1 MKSLINIP
9 AFRRSAPRLR
19 RALGWL
25 LLACGLPLLGG
36 CDTLQFY
43 HQAVWGQLQLL
54 QARTPLE
61 EVVAGTEVDAEVRAQ
76 LQVAQE
82 ILAFGEASLG
92 LDPDGRYSSYVHLDR
107 KYVVWNVFA
116 ADPFALDGQRW
127 CYPVVGC
134 APYRGYFKEA
144 SALSAAHKYAAKGL
158 ETYVGGVPAYSTLG
172 WFDDPILS
180 TFIRWQSPELAN
192 LLLHEMA
199 HSKVWVNDDVAFN
212 ESFAEF
218 VGNRGSQAWLESKAD
233 GQAWQAGQQRREV
246 RRNFRGF
253 ALAAKTYLERVY
265 AASATDSS
273 ADGTTARSGSP
284 VKQKTQAMAEIQACY
299 QAHRAVLGAGRY
311 DRLMQNNFN
320 NAFLVSVGTYSDWLP
335 AFASLFEETDRRWD
349 QFFVEVE
356 NLAALPMDQRSR
368 SLASRVTAEPPYNV
382 DCSGF
387 FIAG

>member
-1 MKSLINIP
+1 MRSLKIASGWCP
-9 AFRRSAPRLR
+9 R
-19 RALGWL
+19 RALAGL
-25 LLACGLPLLGG
+25 ALACGLLLLGG

-61 EVVAGTEVDAEVRAQ
+61 EVVAGGEVDAEVRAQ
-76 LQVAQE
+76 LQLAQQ
-82 ILAFGEASLG
+82 ILAFGEQTLG

-107 KYVVWNVFA
+107 RYVVWNVFA
-116 ADPFALDGQRW
+116 AEPFDLDGQRW

-134 APYRGYFKEA
+134 APYRGYFKES
-144 SALSAAHKYAAKGL
+144 SARSAAHKYAAQGL

-180 TFIRWQSPELAN
+180 TFIRWRPPELAN

-199 HSKVWVNDDVAFN
+199 HSKVWVNGDVAFN

-218 VGNRGSQAWLESKAD
+218 VGNRGSQAWLESKED

-253 ALAAKTYLERVY
+253 ALAAKAYLADIY
-265 AASATDSS
+265 AASPTDSS
-273 ADGTTARSGSP
+273 SAASQP
-284 VKQKTQAMAEIQACY
+284 VIQKNQAMANIQACY
-299 QAHRAVLGAGRY
+299 QAHRAGLGEGRY
-311 DRLMQNNFN
+311 DRLMQDNFN

-335 AFASLFEETDRRWD
+335 AFATLFEEADQRWD

-356 NLAALPMDQRSR
+356 KLADLPADQRAQ
-368 SLASRVTAEPPYNV
+368 SLTSRVTDDITHEV
-382 DCSGF
+382 DCGGF